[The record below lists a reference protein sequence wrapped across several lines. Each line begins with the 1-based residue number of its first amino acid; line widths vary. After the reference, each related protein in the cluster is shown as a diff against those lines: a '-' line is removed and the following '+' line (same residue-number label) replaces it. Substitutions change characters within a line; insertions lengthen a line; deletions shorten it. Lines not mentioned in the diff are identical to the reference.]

1 MISLLQA
8 KRSNKYQHF
17 VIGCIPRATQIEN
30 LARQA
35 FVRGFTLNTI
45 NNLAQG
51 KVKSSILSEEKCKI
65 AHKNDLSLSIPLC
78 QKCPEVTNSNRIIIN
93 ILVHTN
99 T

>member
-17 VIGCIPRATQIEN
+17 VISCIPWATKIEN

-35 FVRGFTLNTI
+35 FVWDLILNTI

-51 KVKSSILSEEKCKI
+51 KVKSSILSEEKMQNC
-65 AHKNDLSLSIPLC
+65 
-78 QKCPEVTNSNRIIIN
+78 T
-93 ILVHTN
+93 
-99 T
+99 